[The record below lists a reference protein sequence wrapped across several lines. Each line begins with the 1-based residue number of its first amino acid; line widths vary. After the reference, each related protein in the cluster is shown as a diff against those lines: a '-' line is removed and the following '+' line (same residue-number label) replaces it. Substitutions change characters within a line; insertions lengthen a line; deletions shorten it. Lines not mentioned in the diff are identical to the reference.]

1 MTASVIT
8 QDFIAFARNRFRM
21 DWDDIHGARHWS
33 RVRYNG
39 LLLAEHHEVG
49 TTVIQWFAFIHDLE
63 RHNDW
68 EDPGHGKRAAK
79 LAGEINADF
88 MGLSDHQ
95 LTLLQTACTG
105 HSAGKTEADPTV
117 MVCWDA
123 DRLDLGRVGIYPSA
137 KYLCT
142 EAAGEA
148 SFIEAAY
155 ERSTERMYR
164 GDEDDTSYDIYAKN
178 LGFDRSDY

>member
-8 QDFIAFARNRFRM
+8 QDFIAFARNRFRL

-39 LLLAEHHEVG
+39 LLLAEHHRVDK
-49 TTVIQWFAFIHDLE
+49 TVIQWFAFIHDLE

-79 LAGEINADF
+79 LAGEINAEF

-95 LTLLQTACTG
+95 LALLQTACTG

-123 DRLDLGRVGIYPSA
+123 DRLDLGRVGILPNPKFLCLPSA
-137 KYLCT
+137 KSKT
-142 EAAGEA
+142 
-148 SFIEAAY
+148 FIRCAY
-155 ERSTERMYR
+155 ARSKS
-164 GDEDDTSYDIYAKN
+164 GN
-178 LGFDRSDY
+178 